1 MEDITGPLSLIPVW
15 AYGQRSYIRVKMR
28 LSGGVAVAA
37 ELCVLLALVEVAQP
51 SVEASGGCVLSHY
64 RSLDPRVLAAPKS
77 LRDRYEEDTLSWRPR
92 NCSVRPR
99 RDPARP
105 SSCAW
110 LRHVAR
116 GIADAQ
122 AVLSGL
128 RRPELVPSIGPT
140 LELLVAAQRDV
151 ATCLQLIPP
160 DSPRTSSRTPRRRHK
175 ARRPDSPRCREATV
189 IFNLLRLLTR
199 DLRLAAQS
207 APCV

>member
-1 MEDITGPLSLIPVW
+1 
-15 AYGQRSYIRVKMR
+15 MR

-64 RSLDPRVLAAPKS
+64 RSLDPRVLAAAKS

-151 ATCLQLIPP
+151 ATCVRKSDSVPP
-160 DSPRTSSRTPRRRHK
+160 HLLPGFQ
-175 ARRPDSPRCREATV
+175 DSPRCREATV